1 MTLVD
6 TSVWIDHFRRGNAE
20 LEQLLNAGVVLH
32 HPLILGEIACGNL
45 HHRAEILKLLSL
57 LPQARLSEFDETI
70 RFLELRKLFGLGL
83 GWIDINLLASTQLT
97 GCRLWTLDKTLIRAA
112 KSLGLSE

>member
-6 TSVWIDHFRRGNAE
+6 TSVWIDHFRRGNAR
-20 LEQLLNAGVVLH
+20 LERLLNEGLVLH
-32 HPLILGEIACGNL
+32 HPLIFGEIACGSL
-45 HHRAEILKLLSL
+45 RKRTDILKLLSL

-70 RFLELRKLFGLGL
+70 RFLESRRLFGLGL
-83 GWIDINLLASTQLT
+83 GWIDIHLLASTQLT

-112 KSLGLSE
+112 RSLGLCD